1 MAITTLEQLTKTANN
16 VLFPADTVQKAYDLM
31 LSDVRSRLPAKIT
44 KAVTGVYSIKQSEVR
59 EEGAIAQKTA
69 QITKGKPIGSIRMD
83 GLTMTYQGR
92 RLTLVHF
99 GLSPKKRPL
108 RKKRYEVKATIFK
121 GKDVTINGKG
131 TPPFVAPTSRK
142 DAGATW
148 IAFARL
154 GKERLPI
161 APIRTV
167 SIPQM
172 MENETVAEVINT
184 KKDKLVLDRF
194 KHHLDRLMKS
204 EKPSVIKG
212 IGIKTS

>member
-1 MAITTLEQLTKTANN
+1 MAIMTLEQLTKTANN

-59 EEGAIAQKTA
+59 EAGESAQKTA
-69 QITKGKPIGSIRMD
+69 QITKGKPIVNIRMD

-92 RLTLVHF
+92 RLTLAHF
-99 GLSPKKRPL
+99 KLYPGGQPAKR
-108 RKKRYEVKATIFK
+108 KYKVKATIFK
-121 GKDVTINGKG
+121 GRRVTINGKR
-131 TPPFVAPTSRK
+131 TPPFVAPTSLAN
-142 DAGATW
+142 AGATW
-148 IAFARL
+148 IAFTRL

-172 MENETVAEVINT
+172 MENETVAEVINAE
-184 KKDKLVLDRF
+184 KDKLVLDRF
-194 KHHLDRLMKS
+194 QHHIDRLVKN
-204 EKPSVIKG
+204 EKPSIIKG

>member
-16 VLFPADTVQKAYDLM
+16 VLFPADTVQKAYSLM

-44 KAVTGVYSIKQSEVR
+44 KAVTGVYAIKQSEAR
-59 EEGAIAQKTA
+59 EAGESAQKTA

-83 GLTMTYQGR
+83 GLTMTYRGR
-92 RLTLVHF
+92 RLTLAHF
-99 GLSPKKRPL
+99 KLSPSGKPTKK
-108 RKKRYEVKATIFK
+108 KYKVKATIFK
-121 GKDVTINGKG
+121 GKRVAINGKG

-142 DAGATW
+142 DAGAPW
-148 IAFARL
+148 IAFTRL

-172 MENETVAEVINT
+172 LGNEKVAEVINAE
-184 KKDKLVLDRF
+184 KDKLILKRF
-194 KHHLDRLMKS
+194 QHHLDRFMKK

>member
-59 EEGAIAQKTA
+59 EEGASAQKTA
-69 QITKGKPIGSIRMD
+69 QITKGKTSGSIRMD

-92 RLTLVHF
+92 RLTLAHF
-99 GLSPKKRPL
+99 KLYPGGKPTKK
-108 RKKRYEVKATIFK
+108 KYKVKATIFK
-121 GKDVTINGKG
+121 GKRVTINGKG

-148 IAFARL
+148 IAFTRL

-172 MENETVAEVINT
+172 MENETVAGVINT
-184 KKDKLVLDRF
+184 EKDKLVLDRF
-194 KHHLDRLMKS
+194 QHHLDRLTKS

-212 IGIKTS
+212 IGLKTS

>member
-1 MAITTLEQLTKTANN
+1 MAITLEQLTKTANS
-16 VLFPADTVQKAYDLM
+16 VLFPANTVQKAYDLM
-31 LSDVRSRLPAKIT
+31 LSDVRKNFPAKIT
-44 KAVTGVYSIKQSEVR
+44 KAVTGVYAIKTAEVR
-59 EEGAIAQKTA
+59 EAGKSAKKTAQKT
-69 QITKGKPIGSIRMD
+69 KGKQIGDIRMD
-83 GLTMTYQGR
+83 GLSLTYQGR
-92 RLTLVHF
+92 RLTLAHF
-99 GLSPKKRPL
+99 KPYPGGKPTKR
-108 RKKRYEVKATIFK
+108 KYKVKATIFK
-121 GKDVTINGKG
+121 GKRVTINGKG

-142 DAGATW
+142 DASSPW
-148 IAFARL
+148 IPFARV

-184 KKDKLVLDRF
+184 EKDKLVLDRF
-194 KHHLDRLMKS
+194 QHHLDRLTKS

>member
-1 MAITTLEQLTKTANN
+1 MAITTLEQLTKTVNN
-16 VLFPADTVQKAYDLM
+16 VLFPADTVQKAYNLM

-59 EEGAIAQKTA
+59 EAGESAQKTA

-92 RLTLVHF
+92 RLTLAHF
-99 GLSPKKRPL
+99 KLYPGGKPTQKKY
-108 RKKRYEVKATIFK
+108 KVKATIFK
-121 GKDVTINGKG
+121 GKRVAINGKG

-148 IAFARL
+148 IAFTRL

-172 MENETVAEVINT
+172 MENETVAGVINT
-184 KKDKLVLDRF
+184 EKDKLVLDRF
-194 KHHLDRLMKS
+194 KHHVDRLMKS
-204 EKPSVIKG
+204 EKPSIIKG
-212 IGIKTS
+212 IGIKM

>member
-44 KAVTGVYSIKQSEVR
+44 KAVTGVYALKQSEVR
-59 EEGAIAQKTA
+59 EAGASAQKTA

-92 RLTLVHF
+92 RLTLAYF
-99 GLSPKKRPL
+99 KLYPGGKPTKK
-108 RKKRYEVKATIFK
+108 KYKVKATIFK
-121 GKDVTINGKG
+121 GKRVTINGKG

-172 MENETVAEVINT
+172 MENETVAEAIYT
-184 KKDKLVLDRF
+184 EKDKLVLDRF
-194 KHHLDRLMKS
+194 QHHLDRLTKS

>member
-1 MAITTLEQLTKTANN
+1 MAITLEQLFKTANS

-44 KAVTGVYSIKQSEVR
+44 KAVTGVYAIKQSEVR
-59 EEGAIAQKTA
+59 KAGKSAQKTA
-69 QITKGKPIGSIRMD
+69 QITKGKPIVNIRMD

-92 RLTLVHF
+92 RLTLAHF
-99 GLSPKKRPL
+99 KLYPGGQPAKR
-108 RKKRYEVKATIFK
+108 KYKVKATIFK
-121 GKDVTINGKG
+121 GKRVTINGKG

-142 DAGATW
+142 GAGATW
-148 IAFARL
+148 IAFTRL

-172 MENETVAEVINT
+172 MENETVAEIINT
-184 KKDKLVLDRF
+184 EKDKLVLKRF
-194 KHHLDRLMKS
+194 QYHLDRFMKK
-204 EKPSVIKG
+204 EKPSLIKG

>member
-1 MAITTLEQLTKTANN
+1 MAITTLEQLTKTVNN
-16 VLFPADTVQKAYDLM
+16 VLFPADTVQKAYNLM

-59 EEGAIAQKTA
+59 EAGESAQKTA

-92 RLTLVHF
+92 RLTLAHF
-99 GLSPKKRPL
+99 KPYPGGKPTKK
-108 RKKRYEVKATIFK
+108 KYKVKATIFK
-121 GKDVTINGKG
+121 GKRVTINGKG

-142 DAGATW
+142 DAGAPW
-148 IAFARL
+148 IPFARL

-172 MENETVAEVINT
+172 MENEKVAEVINAE
-184 KKDKLVLDRF
+184 KDKLVLDRF
-194 KHHLDRLMKS
+194 QHHLDRLSKK
-204 EKPSVIKG
+204 EKPSIIKG
-212 IGIKTS
+212 IGLKTS

>member
-1 MAITTLEQLTKTANN
+1 MAITLEQLTKTANN

-44 KAVTGVYSIKQSEVR
+44 KAVTGVYAIKQSEVR
-59 EEGAIAQKTA
+59 EAGESAQKTA
-69 QITKGKPIGSIRMD
+69 QITKGKPIDSIRMD

-92 RLTLVHF
+92 RLTLAHF
-99 GLSPKKRPL
+99 KPYPGGKPTKR
-108 RKKRYEVKATIFK
+108 KYKVKATIFK
-121 GKDVTINGKG
+121 GKRVTINGKG
-131 TPPFVAPTSRK
+131 TPPFVAPTSHK
-142 DAGATW
+142 DASSPR
-148 IAFARL
+148 IPFARV

-172 MENETVAEVINT
+172 MENEKVAEVINAE
-184 KKDKLVLDRF
+184 KDKLVLKRF
-194 KHHLDRLMKS
+194 QYHLDRFMKK
-204 EKPSVIKG
+204 EKPSIIKG